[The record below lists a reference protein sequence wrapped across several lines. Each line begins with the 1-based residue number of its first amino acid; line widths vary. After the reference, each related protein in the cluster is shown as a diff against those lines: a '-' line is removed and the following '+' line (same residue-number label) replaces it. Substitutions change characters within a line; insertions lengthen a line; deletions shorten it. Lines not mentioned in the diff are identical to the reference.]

1 VVLRSYEWE
10 VGIIG
15 AGIMGEA
22 LLVAISKGGIT
33 SSSIS
38 IADKRADRLTDL
50 QNKYG
55 CSTSNAADLALKAR
69 NILLVVKP
77 QDMDSLLGEIGKFI
91 STSQRVISF
100 AAGKKTSHIEEFL
113 PEGVPVLRVM
123 TNTPMSAGI
132 GASAISKGKHASK
145 KDVKAV
151 EELLKASG
159 KTIVVDESL
168 QDAVTATSGSGPA
181 YFFRFV
187 EAMINGA
194 KDLGLSES
202 DAKTLVIQTI
212 TGAAAMLNLE
222 GASPLKLRENVTSPN
237 GTTFAALQVF
247 ESMDIEGLVKKAMR
261 AARDRSQ
268 ELS

>member
-1 VVLRSYEWE
+1 
-10 VGIIG
+10 
-15 AGIMGEA
+15 MGEA
-22 LLVAISKGGIT
+22 LLVAISNAGIAVT
-33 SSSIS
+33 SIA
-38 IADKRADRLTDL
+38 IADKRSERVAEL
-50 QNKYG
+50 QKKYG
-55 CSTSNAADLALKAR
+55 CAISNPSEIASYAK

-77 QDMDSLLGEIGKFI
+77 QDMDSLLKEIGKTI

-100 AAGKKTSHIEEFL
+100 AAGKKTFLIE
-113 PEGVPVLRVM
+113 GHMNGSVPVIRVM
-123 TNTPMSAGI
+123 PNTPMSVGI
-132 GASAISKGKHASK
+132 GASAISAGKYANHD
-145 KDVKAV
+145 DVKAV
-151 EELLKASG
+151 GELLKASG

-181 YFFRFV
+181 YFFKFV

-202 DAKTLVIQTI
+202 DANTLVIQTI
-212 TGAAAMLNLE
+212 TGAAAMLNVE
-222 GASPLKLRENVTSPN
+222 GATPSTLRENVTSPN

-247 ESMDIEGLVKKAMR
+247 ESMDIEGIIKKAMR

>member
-1 VVLRSYEWE
+1 MTSESSIE

-22 LLVAISKGGIT
+22 ILVAISKAGVA

-38 IADKRADRLTDL
+38 IADKRAERLTEL
-50 QNKYG
+50 KSKYG
-55 CSTSNAADLALKAR
+55 CFTSNAADLALKAR

-77 QDMDSLLGEIGKFI
+77 QDMDSLLGEIGKSI

-100 AAGKKTSHIEEFL
+100 AAGKKTSHMEGFL
-113 PEGVPVLRVM
+113 QEGVPVLRVM
-123 TNTPMSAGI
+123 PNTPMSVGI
-132 GASAISKGKHASK
+132 GASAISAGKYASK
-145 KDVKAV
+145 DDVKAV

-194 KDLGLSES
+194 RDLGLSES

-212 TGAAAMLNLE
+212 TGVAAMLNVE
-222 GASPLKLRENVTSPN
+222 GASPSKLRENVTSPN

-247 ESMDIEGLVKKAMR
+247 ESMDIEGIIKKAMR

>member
-1 VVLRSYEWE
+1 LVINY
-10 VGIIG
+10 GIIG

-22 LLVAISKGGIT
+22 LLVAISQSGVDTT
-33 SSSIS
+33 SIA
-38 IADKRADRLTDL
+38 IADKLENRTIELH
-50 QNKYG
+50 QKYG
-55 CSTSNAADLALKAR
+55 CRILNSFDVASIAR

-77 QDMDSLLGEIGKFI
+77 QDMELLLEGIGKSI
-91 STSQRVISF
+91 SKNQRVISF
-100 AAGKKTSHIEEFL
+100 VAGKSTALIEKFL
-113 PEGVPVLRVM
+113 NLGVPVIRVM
-123 TNTPMSAGI
+123 PNTPISIGI
-132 GASAISKGKHASK
+132 GASAISAGKYTSRDDIEAI
-145 KDVKAV
+145 

-159 KTIVVDESL
+159 KTIVVNESL

-187 EAMINGA
+187 EAMIEGA
-194 KDLGLSES
+194 KELGLSES

-212 TGAAAMLNLE
+212 TGAAAMLNVE
-222 GASPLKLRENVTSPN
+222 GASPSTLRENVTSPN

-247 ESMDIEGLVKKAMR
+247 ESMDIEGIIKKAMR

>member
-1 VVLRSYEWE
+1 VRKDIVVEIAL
-10 VGIIG
+10 IG

-22 LLVAISKGGIT
+22 LLSAMSKGGVAA
-33 SSSIS
+33 SSIS
-38 IADKRADRLTDL
+38 IVDKRPERILEL
-50 QNKYG
+50 QNKFG
-55 CSTSNAADLALKAR
+55 CSTAEVDDLVLEAE
-69 NILLVVKP
+69 NILIVVKP
-77 QDMDSLLGEIGKFI
+77 QDVDSLLGEIGKSI

-100 AAGKKTSHIEEFL
+100 AAGKKTSHIEGFL
-113 PEGVPVLRVM
+113 QEGVPVLRVM
-123 TNTPMSAGI
+123 PNTPMSVGI
-132 GASAISKGKHASK
+132 GASAISAGKYASK
-145 KDVKAV
+145 DDVKAV

-194 KDLGLSES
+194 KDLGLSER

-212 TGAAAMLNLE
+212 TGAAAMLNME
-222 GASPLKLRENVTSPN
+222 GVSPSKLRENVTSPN

-247 ESMDIEGLVKKAMR
+247 ESMDIEGIIKKAMR

>member
-1 VVLRSYEWE
+1 MATETTFE

-22 LLVAISKGGIT
+22 LLVAISKIGIPVT
-33 SSSIS
+33 S
-38 IADKRADRLTDL
+38 IAIAEKRSERVAEL
-50 QNKYG
+50 QKNYG
-55 CSTSNAADLALKAR
+55 CSISSPSEIALHAK
-69 NILLVVKP
+69 NILLVIKP
-77 QDMDSLLGEIGKFI
+77 QDMNSLLEEIGKTV
-91 STSQRVISF
+91 STSQRVVSF
-100 AAGKKTSHIEEFL
+100 AAGKKTSLIEEYMN
-113 PEGVPVLRVM
+113 GNVPVIRVM
-123 TNTPMSAGI
+123 PNTPMSVGI
-132 GASAISKGKHASK
+132 GASAISGGKNASTS
-145 KDVKAV
+145 DINAV

-187 EAMINGA
+187 EAMINSA
-194 KDLGLSES
+194 KEMGLSES

-212 TGAAAMLNLE
+212 TGAAAMLNQE
-222 GASPLKLRENVTSPN
+222 NASPSKLRENVTSPN

-247 ESMDIEGLVKKAMR
+247 ESMDIEGIIKKAMR